1 MDQSTSARPWGEM
14 NFEVLGPLRVRVADT
29 AAHIDG
35 PKQRALL
42 AVLISRAGHV
52 VPAGALIE
60 AVWGAHPP
68 ASPRKALTWHIGQ
81 VRDLLDSP
89 DRLTWQGNGYVL
101 AAGAG
106 EIDAARFED
115 LRNRGLE
122 AGRNGD
128 PKAAGELLG
137 EALALW
143 RGDAYADVGENAAGD
158 GEAARLNGLRQDA
171 LAHRIAAD
179 LELGRHD
186 ALVPELTA
194 LAARH
199 PLDEGFRAQ
208 LMLALYRCGRRAD
221 ALEVYRETR
230 RLLVSE
236 LGLEPGPELRAMEQ
250 TVLAGKA
257 ASETPQRVPA
267 TSGPAEL
274 PSAPRVLTGRDEDV
288 GHLLAALDGPGG
300 VCAIAGPGGIGKSAL
315 ALHVAHLLAGRFPDG
330 QLYVNLHGTT
340 PDVKTLAPEEALGRF
355 LRSLNGEA
363 PPTALDVEE
372 LAGRFRSATAGR
384 RLLIVIDDARDA
396 AQVRPLL
403 PGGGTCAVIITGRRI
418 LSTLD
423 EAGLHRLGVLGE
435 TDAVAVLARLVGESR
450 VDAEP
455 AAAREIARYCDGLP
469 LALCVAAARLRAR
482 PRAPLSGL
490 ASRLAAEDARL
501 GELSVDDRAVRAS
514 LAVSHRDLADEVDG
528 GPAARL
534 FRLLG
539 LLDTPDLTVPVAAA
553 LADVPMPAADALLDR
568 LIDAQLIE
576 DHQPERYR
584 LHDLIRLYSKELAA
598 EAVTAAGGARA
609 FGRVLEYYVGT
620 ARDALGVFEPSASY
634 RLGWE
639 KSAAERGGAHR
650 FADRA
655 AALTWIRG
663 ELDNLRAVVRQAVRL
678 PGEEAIGAVTLSV
691 LLKLPLQYS
700 KSWREMLDVG
710 RNAVAIADLAG
721 GPEHRL
727 FARRDT
733 AEVLLSLGQVDE
745 ALLHLGHARSAVR
758 LMPDRS
764 GEASVWGITGAAY
777 RRAGRFT
784 EALEAFGRS
793 IELAREH
800 GLVQAEAA
808 THVEAGFL
816 HFKIGDL
823 DAALAAQERAAVL
836 IAGLNSPH
844 GEAITSAA
852 IGAIFLAT
860 ARYGEAAERF
870 THAIAKNREAGQHD
884 AVVAADYRWGLAEAC
899 FALGDRDSAR
909 AHWGDS
915 IALLHRLGA
924 IGDKE
929 RAELEAAEH
938 PSPPAMIS
946 VRPKPR

>member
-1 MDQSTSARPWGEM
+1 MDGFTSARPWGEM
-14 NFEVLGPLRVRVADT
+14 NFEVLGPLRVRVADA

-35 PKQRALL
+35 SKQRALL

-52 VPAGALIE
+52 VGVGALIE
-60 AVWGAHPP
+60 ALWGRHPP
-68 ASPRKALTWHIGQ
+68 ASPRKALTWHVGQ

-89 DRLTWQGNGYVL
+89 DRLTWQGSGYVL
-101 AAGAG
+101 AAAPG
-106 EIDAARFED
+106 EIDAVRFED

-122 AGRNGD
+122 AGRQGD
-128 PKAAGELLG
+128 PKAAADLLG
-137 EALALW
+137 QALALW
-143 RGDAYADVGENAAGD
+143 RGDAYADVPEHAVGD

-171 LAHRIAAD
+171 LANRIAAD

-194 LAARH
+194 LTARH

-208 LMLALYRCGRRAD
+208 LMLALYRSGRRAD

-230 RLLVSE
+230 RLLVGE

-250 TVLAGKA
+250 TVLAGEA
-257 ASETPQRVPA
+257 APETPQRIPA
-267 TSGPAEL
+267 ADGPAEL
-274 PSAPRVLTGRDEDV
+274 PAAPRVFTGRDDDV
-288 GHLLAALDGPGG
+288 HHLLAALDGPGR

-315 ALHVAHLLAGRFPDG
+315 ALHVAHLLATRFPDG

-363 PPTALDVEE
+363 PSTALDVEE

-403 PGGGTCAVIITGRRI
+403 PGGGTCAVIVTGRRM

-435 TDAVAVLARLVGESR
+435 TDATAVLARLVGESR

-455 AAAREIARYCDGLP
+455 DAAREIARYCDGLP

-482 PRAPLSGL
+482 PQAPLSGL
-490 ASRLAAEDARL
+490 AGRLAAEDARL
-501 GELSVDDRAVRAS
+501 GELSVDDRAVRAG
-514 LAVSHRDLADEVDG
+514 LAVSHRDLTDEVDG
-528 GPAARL
+528 APAARL

-539 LLDTPDLTVPVAAA
+539 LLDTPDLTVPLAAA
-553 LADVPMPAADALLDR
+553 LADVPVPVADALLDR
-568 LIDAQLIE
+568 LTEAQLID

-584 LHDLIRLYSKELAA
+584 LHDLIRLYAKERAA
-598 EAVTAAGGARA
+598 EVVTAANGARA
-609 FGRVLEYYVGT
+609 VGRVLEYYVGT
-620 ARDALGVFEPSASY
+620 ARDALGVFEPFAAH

-639 KSAAERGGAHR
+639 KSAAERAGLHR
-650 FADRA
+650 FGDRA

-663 ELDNLRAVVRQAVRL
+663 ELDNLRATVRQAVRL
-678 PGEEAIGAVTLSV
+678 PDEEAIGAVTLSV

-700 KSWREMLDVG
+700 KSWTELLDVG
-710 RNAVAIADLAG
+710 RNAVLIADRAG
-721 GPEHRL
+721 GPEHRV
-727 FARRDT
+727 FAHRDT
-733 AEVLLSLGQVDE
+733 AEVLLSLGRVDE
-745 ALLHLGHARSAVR
+745 ALVHLGHARSAVR
-758 LMPDRS
+758 LMTDRS
-764 GEASVWGITGAAY
+764 GEAGIWGVTGAAY
-777 RRAGRFT
+777 RRAGRFG
-784 EALEAFGRS
+784 EALEAFDRS

-808 THVEAGFL
+808 SYVEAGFL
-816 HFKIGDL
+816 HVKIGDL
-823 DAALAAQERAAVL
+823 DAALAAQERAAAL

-844 GEAITSAA
+844 GLAITSAA
-852 IGAIFLAT
+852 IGGIFLAT
-860 ARYGEAAERF
+860 ARYAEAAERF
-870 THAIAKNREAGQHD
+870 THAIDMNREAGQHD

-899 FALGDRDSAR
+899 FALGDRDAAR
-909 AHWGDS
+909 AHWDAS
-915 IALLHRLGA
+915 IAQLHRLGA
-924 IGDKE
+924 VGDVE
-929 RAELEAAEH
+929 RAALEAAEH
-938 PSPPAMIS
+938 PPPPAMIN
-946 VRPKPR
+946 VRPPR